1 MIIDAA
7 FAYHT
12 PSETGL
18 KLMTH
23 FREQFSKLLSDINN
37 AVPHCRERSLMVTH
51 LEEASTWLNKAI
63 NRTDPSAVAQ
73 DTFETKESW
82 NTGNPYLR
90 AAIRAGEI
98 PLPDNRTFIGGVLAG
113 HGTFNPTVTEE
124 SEETATNGVDP
135 VIPDAARV

>member
-1 MIIDAA
+1 MIIDSA

-51 LEEASTWLNKAI
+51 LEDASTWLNKAI
-63 NRTDPSAVAQ
+63 NRTDPSAVVQ
-73 DTFETKESW
+73 GTFEDIAGKTNGS
-82 NTGNPYLR
+82 TINPYLR
-90 AAIRAGEI
+90 AALRAGE
-98 PLPDNRTFIGGVLAG
+98 
-113 HGTFNPTVTEE
+113 GTFNPAVTEE

-135 VIPDAARV
+135 VIPEAARV